1 MFKSNKSK
9 REIHSVY
16 ANFMD
21 VPNKDRDIKENNEK
35 REKGREKDR
44 KRKIELR

>member
-1 MFKSNKSK
+1 MFKSNRSK

-21 VPNKDRDIKENNEK
+21 VPNKDRDIKEK

-44 KRKIELR
+44 KNNIELR